1 MTTVMDQLLEDQAA
15 LLNDFQMFLQFQHTW
30 IFKQFVNSPAQVL
43 GLFKGNQAG
52 GTSSVS
58 YQYVL
63 RIFGLHPVPK
73 KNVTYWECGTT
84 HQFNFKTKPKDNV
97 CPICQTPVTVHVRG
111 SRILRFA
118 AESLPMDKETVGEEG
133 GASAE
138 IKNTVYPELKKWL
151 PRSLIKRDITA
162 RNTSMIVRDPLGGDD
177 IVLEFVSYNQT
188 VQQGAGV
195 QRISCHCCEEPPKAF
210 FDEQLPRLLAED
222 GDIIVDLTP
231 ANQLSWT
238 YDEIFERAEVYY
250 RTKAI
255 ADFTGRSRIEKTEL
269 QTGIAVFCFATD
281 DNPTLSKDTITAI
294 FSKYDDPDVIATRRY
309 GVHKQISGRIFKGYD
324 RMVHEIDPE
333 KVFEDKIP
341 WEWNHVRL
349 VDYHEETPWACLW
362 MAMSPTDEVFAYEE
376 MNPAPSK
383 MVTSEITRRMAELSG
398 DYKYR
403 LNLIDPH
410 ASKTQS
416 NTGLSVLDDFNRH
429 FAEYR
434 REGIGTGGYWESWDT
449 KSTKGRDAI
458 RMRLKNS
465 KLVGK
470 PFNNQ
475 TTDRGIKS
483 YLPTIWIFRT
493 CVQTA
498 RSLREWRLE
507 EWADPTSKLTKEQKQ
522 VPQQRWSHFPTAME
536 AAFKDQRFRPMLTE
550 RASAAHHQRRAP
562 SYFQSAVR

>member
-1 MTTVMDQLLEDQAA
+1 
-15 LLNDFQMFLQFQHTW
+15 
-30 IFKQFVNSPAQVL
+30 
-43 GLFKGNQAG
+43 
-52 GTSSVS
+52 
-58 YQYVL
+58 
-63 RIFGLHPVPK
+63 
-73 KNVTYWECGTT
+73 
-84 HQFNFKTKPKDNV
+84 
-97 CPICQTPVTVHVRG
+97 
-111 SRILRFA
+111 
-118 AESLPMDKETVGEEG
+118 
-133 GASAE
+133 
-138 IKNTVYPELKKWL
+138 
-151 PRSLIKRDITA
+151 
-162 RNTSMIVRDPLGGDD
+162 
-177 IVLEFVSYNQT
+177 
-188 VQQGAGV
+188 
-195 QRISCHCCEEPPKAF
+195 
-210 FDEQLPRLLAED
+210 
-222 GDIIVDLTP
+222 
-231 ANQLSWT
+231 
-238 YDEIFERAEVYY
+238 
-250 RTKAI
+250 
-255 ADFTGRSRIEKTEL
+255 
-269 QTGIAVFCFATD
+269 
-281 DNPTLSKDTITAI
+281 
-294 FSKYDDPDVIATRRY
+294 
-309 GVHKQISGRIFKGYD
+309 
-324 RMVHEIDPE
+324 
-333 KVFEDKIP
+333 
-341 WEWNHVRL
+341 
-349 VDYHEETPWACLW
+349 

-383 MVTSEITRRMAELSG
+383 MVTSEITRRMADLSG

-403 LNLIDPH
+403 LNLMDPH